1 VSAAPI
7 LPQAPETVNLSRFS
21 LEQEAKSIG
30 VRYATNTREAKS
42 IWRDLWLN
50 FTAWKSRRPLGTIVT
65 LDAYGDWLDELECGI
80 PRTSLWR
87 KLHAGH
93 ALVLGYPEEWSE
105 EQLVDA
111 AQLHEAGNEPDTVR
125 ATVESG
131 KAAKAAEAT
140 RHAGAFRLPVSVAF
154 QGDAQAAIPI
164 LTDYYNV
171 PATDAVGALLSRV
184 VSLKSSGKLADLL
197 GERE

>member
-7 LPQAPETVNLSRFS
+7 LPQAPQMTNVRTFQLG
-21 LEQEAKSIG
+21 QEAKELG
-30 VRYATNTREAKS
+30 VRFNTNA
-42 IWRDLWLN
+42 RDLKGLSRDLYLNYQAWLAR
-50 FTAWKSRRPLGTIVT
+50 TDGLAGSIDGY
-65 LDAYGDWLDELECGI
+65 AAWLDELDCGI

-87 KLHAGH
+87 RLKVGL
-93 ALVLGYPEEWSE
+93 ALKAGYPESWSE
-105 EQLVDA
+105 EELIDA
-111 AQLHEAGNEPDTVR
+111 AQLHEAGNAPEAVR

-171 PATDAVGALLSRV
+171 PATDAIGVLLSRV
-184 VSLKSSGKLADLL
+184 VSLKSSGRLADLL

>member
-7 LPQAPETVNLSRFS
+7 LPQAPQTGIRAYSN
-21 LEQEAKSIG
+21 LEQEAVALG
-30 VRYATNTREAKS
+30 VRFNTNA
-42 IWRDLWLN
+42 RDLKGLSRDLYLNYQAWLARGRVL
-50 FTAWKSRRPLGTIVT
+50 TGTEAGYA
-65 LDAYGDWLDELECGI
+65 LWLDELDCGI
-80 PRTSLWR
+80 PKTSLWR
-87 KLHAGH
+87 RLKVGY
-93 ALVLGYPEEWSE
+93 ALKAGYPESWSDE
-105 EQLVDA
+105 ELIDA

-140 RHAGAFRLPVSVAF
+140 RHQGAFRLPVSVAF
-154 QGDAQAAIPI
+154 QGDCQLALPI

-171 PATDAVGALLSRV
+171 PATDAVGVLLSRV
-184 VSLKSSGKLADLL
+184 VSLKSSGRLADLL

>member
-7 LPQAPETVNLSRFS
+7 LPQAPETVNQSRFS
-21 LEQEAKSIG
+21 LEQEAVALG
-30 VRYATNTREAKS
+30 VRFNTNA
-42 IWRDLWLN
+42 RDLKGLSRDLYLNYQAWLAR
-50 FTAWKSRRPLGTIVT
+50 TDGLAGTI
-65 LDAYGDWLDELECGI
+65 DGYAAWLDELDCGI

-87 KLHAGH
+87 RLKVGYALKAGF
-93 ALVLGYPEEWSE
+93 PESWSDE
-105 EQLVDA
+105 ELIDA

-154 QGDAQAAIPI
+154 QGDAQLALPI

-171 PATDAVGALLSRV
+171 PATDAVGVLLSRV
-184 VSLKSSGKLADLL
+184 VSLKSSGRLADLL

>member
-7 LPQAPETVNLSRFS
+7 LPQAPAIATFRRSE
-21 LEQEAKSIG
+21 LEQEAVALG
-30 VRYATNTREAKS
+30 VRFNTNAKDLKGLS
-42 IWRDLWLN
+42 RDLYLNYQAWLAR
-50 FTAWKSRRPLGTIVT
+50 TDGLAGTI
-65 LDAYGDWLDELECGI
+65 DGYAGWLDELDCGI

-87 KLHAGH
+87 RLKVGY
-93 ALVLGYPEEWSE
+93 ALKVGFSDAWSDEE
-105 EQLVDA
+105 LIDA
-111 AQLHEAGNEPDTVR
+111 AQLHEAGNAPDTVR
-125 ATVESG
+125 ETVESG

-140 RHAGAFRLPVSVAF
+140 RHQGAFRLPVSVAF
-154 QGDAQAAIPI
+154 QGDCQLALPI

-171 PATDAVGALLSRV
+171 PATDAVGVLLSRV

>member
-7 LPQAPETVNLSRFS
+7 LPQAPIPGIRAYSN
-21 LEQEAKSIG
+21 LEQEAVALG
-30 VRYATNTREAKS
+30 VRFNTNA
-42 IWRDLWLN
+42 RDLKGLSRDLYLNYQAWLAR
-50 FTAWKSRRPLGTIVT
+50 TPDLTGTI
-65 LDAYGDWLDELECGI
+65 DGYAAWLDELDCGI

-87 KLHAGH
+87 RLKVGY
-93 ALVLGYPEEWSE
+93 ALKVGFSDAWSDEE
-105 EQLVDA
+105 LIDA
-111 AQLHEAGNEPDTVR
+111 AQLHEAGNAPDTVR
-125 ATVESG
+125 ETVESG

-140 RHAGAFRLPVSVAF
+140 RHQGAFRLPVSVAF
-154 QGDAQAAIPI
+154 QGDCQLALPI

-171 PATDAVGALLSRV
+171 PATDAVGVLLSRV

>member
-7 LPQAPETVNLSRFS
+7 LPQAPETVNQSRFS
-21 LEQEAKSIG
+21 LEQEAVALG
-30 VRYATNTREAKS
+30 VRFNTNA
-42 IWRDLWLN
+42 RDLKGLSRDLYQAWLAR
-50 FTAWKSRRPLGTIVT
+50 TDGLAGTI
-65 LDAYGDWLDELECGI
+65 DGYAAWLDELDCGI

-87 KLHAGH
+87 RLKVGYALKAGF
-93 ALVLGYPEEWSE
+93 PESWSDE
-105 EQLVDA
+105 ELIDA

-131 KAAKAAEAT
+131 KAAKAAEAS
-140 RHAGAFRLPVSVAF
+140 RHQGAFRLPVSVAF

-171 PATDAVGALLSRV
+171 PATDAVGVLLSRV
-184 VSLKSSGKLADLL
+184 VSLKSSGRLADLL

>member
-7 LPQAPETVNLSRFS
+7 LPHAPETQVSRVFQ
-21 LEQEAKSIG
+21 LE
-30 VRYATNTREAKS
+30 REAKDLGVRFQS
-42 IWRDLWLN
+42 NAKDLKALSRDLYLNYQAWLAR
-50 FTAWKSRRPLGTIVT
+50 TDGLAGTI
-65 LDAYGDWLDELECGI
+65 DGYAGWLDELDCGI

-87 KLHAGH
+87 RLKVGL
-93 ALVLGYPEEWSE
+93 ALKSGYPEGWSDE
-105 EQLVDA
+105 ELIDA
-111 AQLHEAGNEPDTVR
+111 AQLHEAGNEPEAVR

-131 KAAKAAEAT
+131 KSAKAAEAT
-140 RHAGAFRLPVSVAF
+140 RHQGAFRLPVSVAF
-154 QGDAQAAIPI
+154 QGDAQLALPI

-171 PATDAVGALLSRV
+171 PATDAIGVLLSRV

>member
-7 LPQAPETVNLSRFS
+7 LPQAQVPGIHKHSRLELEAQELGIRFQSNAKDLKGLSR
-21 LEQEAKSIG
+21 
-30 VRYATNTREAKS
+30 
-42 IWRDLWLN
+42 DLYLNYQAWLAR
-50 FTAWKSRRPLGTIVT
+50 TDALAGTI
-65 LDAYGDWLDELECGI
+65 DGYAGWLDELDCGI

-87 KLHAGH
+87 RLKVGY
-93 ALVLGYPEEWSE
+93 ALKVGFSDAWSDEE
-105 EQLVDA
+105 LIDA

-140 RHAGAFRLPVSVAF
+140 RHQGAFRLPVSVAY
-154 QGDAQAAIPI
+154 QGDCVAAIPI
-164 LTDYYNV
+164 LTAYYNV
-171 PATDAVGALLSRV
+171 PATDAVGVLLSRV
-184 VSLKSSGKLADLL
+184 VSLKSSGRLADLL